1 MFGCILTWVHA
12 NTWWWGK
19 SPPWPPG
26 QIGLNSNA
34 DNKYEPIHHATYQG
48 IHTSMIRRFPTQLNF
63 LDKWNENV
71 GRQAKFSDSWYNS
84 EILGQWAVN
93 NYPRRIKEVKLSS
106 FLSENGFRKKSI
118 TGAQCG
124 RSIQARWWLS
134 GPTGWSESI
143 LPFPKVQTNIY
154 I

>member
-1 MFGCILTWVHA
+1 MHTHMSTREYVMVGQI
-12 NTWWWGK
+12 
-19 SPPWPPG
+19 PPG
-26 QIGLNSNA
+26 PPGKKHYIPMLTTNMN
-34 DNKYEPIHHATYQG
+34 PVTYQG